1 MTTAVNSFNDY
12 HPLRENRF
20 TDSARVLAALEKI
33 AASGVAPDLLTGL
46 WTSLHDHLGLVD
58 DPDGAV
64 QLLERFVDVSR
75 SPTSLLALFD
85 RDPQALPALLQ
96 VLSTSPAVAE
106 LLISD
111 PESFDLIRA
120 SDGRPTSR
128 EQLRD
133 ELAHELRTTA
143 SIPRAAVAIRRYV
156 GREVLRIAYGE
167 FVRGLA
173 PDRVARQI
181 SHLTD
186 AVLATALDFTIDQVA
201 SQFNYPQRI
210 DASEPKY
217 AIIALGNYGGE
228 EIGYDSPLDLLLLCD
243 QIDRRN
249 ESHLKFNRH
258 IVAGLLG
265 LLGSNRGPVVSI
277 HIRFVQQPGEDFATA
292 DTQRLSD
299 FIRTG
304 ESASRQV
311 DFHAASDAAAYYERE
326 NQTFQRLAF
335 VKGRVAAGDRG
346 LGDWFL
352 KQMEPWVYHRLLSRS
367 EIADIRVLRRKLEK
381 RALSVDTQRGT
392 PIADCP
398 GGRRDIELT
407 IQFLQLMHGGE
418 LPEVRVPG
426 TLDAIAALNRHGC
439 LTQQEA
445 SILSENHARLCR
457 LEHHLAVL
465 LDHRVA
471 YLPDDDL
478 IRTRLAWR
486 LGVRRPRD
494 RSGESGDGSDEKAA
508 VGDRERFE
516 KLLDETF
523 DVNRKIINHLMAQDV
538 AASPTAASDL
548 AVRPVAAQS
557 DLAPDIDAVE
567 IETELILDPDPD
579 SDRFAEVLRGHGFI
593 DLDRAADQISSLSH
607 ESVSFLSPRRC
618 RQFFAG
624 LAPHLLREIARTPAP
639 DRTLDQLSKV
649 ADSIGAKATLW
660 ELLGANPATLAL
672 MVNLCSLTP
681 YLTGIL
687 TENPGMIDELVD
699 SLLMNRLPPSE
710 RLDAQSI
717 RLCQFADDLSPI
729 LQTFRAG
736 CHLMIGTRDLLGKET
751 VDAIGQSLSDT
762 ADACL
767 RRVIDRELELLTAR
781 FGDPVNEQNEPVE
794 MVAVA
799 LGKYG
804 GREPNYHSDLD
815 LTFLY
820 TAEGETQ
827 RRVGGPKATLSN
839 RQFFNQLAQN
849 VVRTVDSAGDRLYE
863 VDLPLAQGADETVLA
878 YSIDQ
883 FIKPFRLGG
892 APLWRRAALCQARA
906 FSGSRRTRELV
917 SAAIA
922 KAIRQTPWRDS
933 QFAEFK
939 TLRQRGESTAAPGN
953 MKRGVGGTV
962 DAQFIVAAGV
972 LKSAGRLDAEIAT
985 GVAAALS
992 DLAAAGVYDR
1002 ADAEKLIDNYRYLR
1016 NVETKLRLIDTP
1028 ARHELPLSADGKPDT
1043 LEMKQLAA
1051 LLGESDPAEIVRRC
1065 DDVRVSNRSMFERML
1080 AP

>member
-1 MTTAVNSFNDY
+1 MTTAVNSFNDC
-12 HPLRENRF
+12 HPLREDRF
-20 TDSARVLAALEKI
+20 NDAAQVLNALDDI
-33 AASGVAPDLLTGL
+33 ATSGVASDLLEGL
-46 WTSLHDHLGLVD
+46 WSTLHDHLGLVE
-58 DPDGAV
+58 DPDAAV
-64 QLLERFVDVSR
+64 RLLSRFVNGSR
-75 SPTSLLALFD
+75 SPTSLLVLFE

-96 VLSTSPAVAE
+96 VLTTSPAVAE

-120 SDGRPTSR
+120 SDGRPTSC

-143 SIPRAAVAIRRYV
+143 SSPRAAVAIRRYV

-186 AVLATALDFTIDQVA
+186 AVLSTALDFTIDQVA

-210 DASEPKY
+210 DASRPKY

-249 ESHLKFNRH
+249 ESHLKFNRQ
-258 IVAGLLG
+258 IVAGLIS

-277 HIRFVQQPGEDFATA
+277 HLRFVQQPGEEFATA
-292 DTQRLSD
+292 DTHRLSD
-299 FIRTG
+299 FVRAG
-304 ESASRQV
+304 DPSARQI
-311 DFHAASDAAAYYERE
+311 DFHSASDAAVYFERE
-326 NQTFQRLAF
+326 NQTFQRLGF
-335 VKGRVAAGDRG
+335 VKARVAAGDRG

-352 KQMEPWVYHRLLSRS
+352 QQMAPWVYHRILSRS

-381 RALSVDTQRGT
+381 RALSADTQRGT

-407 IQFLQLMHGGE
+407 IQFLQLLHGGE

-465 LDHRVA
+465 LDHRVT
-471 YLPDDDL
+471 YLPDDDA

-486 LGVRRPRD
+486 LGVRKALDPH
-494 RSGESGDGSDEKAA
+494 GEVAA
-508 VGDRERFE
+508 VTVGDRERFE

-538 AASPTAASDL
+538 AATPATASD
-548 AVRPVAAQS
+548 AEPSAAAPQS
-557 DLAPDIDAVE
+557 NLAPDADAVE

-579 SDRFAEVLRGHGFI
+579 PDTFAEVLRGHGFVDI
-593 DLDRAADQISSLSH
+593 DRAMDHISSLSH
-607 ESVSFLSPRRC
+607 ETVSFLSSRRC
-618 RQFFAG
+618 RHFFAG
-624 LAPHLLREIARTPAP
+624 VAPHLLHEIARTPAP
-639 DRTLDQLSKV
+639 DRTLDRLIEV

-660 ELLGANPATLAL
+660 ELLGANRATLSL
-672 MVNLCSLTP
+672 MVHLCSLAP

-699 SLLMNRLPPSE
+699 SLLMDRLPPSE

-717 RLCQFADDLSPI
+717 RLCQSADDLGPI

-762 ADACL
+762 AEACL
-767 RRVIDRELELLTAR
+767 RRVIESEHERMTAR
-781 FGDPVNEQNEPVE
+781 FGDPISEQNEPVE

-799 LGKYG
+799 LGKFG

-849 VVRTVDSAGDRLYE
+849 IIRRVDSAADRLYE
-863 VDLPLAQGADETVLA
+863 IDLPLAQGADETVLA

-892 APLWRRAALCQARA
+892 APLWRRAALCQARP

-917 SAAIA
+917 GAAIA
-922 KAIRQTPWRDS
+922 KAIRETPWRES
-933 QFAEFK
+933 QLAEFK
-939 TLRQRGESTAAPGN
+939 TLRQRGESTATPGN
-953 MKRGVGGTV
+953 LKRGVGGTV
-962 DAQFIVAAGV
+962 DVQYIVAAGV
-972 LKSAGRLDAEIAT
+972 LKSAANQSGEIAT
-985 GVAAALS
+985 GITAALS
-992 DLAAAGVYDR
+992 DLVARGVY
-1002 ADAEKLIDNYRYLR
+1002 AEGDAQLLIHNYRYLR
-1016 NVETKLRLIDTP
+1016 MVETKLRLINTP

-1051 LLGESDPAEIVRRC
+1051 LLGESDPAEIIRHCDNVRN
-1065 DDVRVSNRSMFERML
+1065 SNREMFERL
-1080 AP
+1080 LST

>member
-1 MTTAVNSFNDY
+1 MTTAVNSFDDY
-12 HPLRENRF
+12 APLVESRF
-20 TDSARVLAALEKI
+20 GDAPAALEALAEI
-33 AASGVAPDLLTGL
+33 AASSVAPDLLTGL
-46 WTSLHDHLGLVD
+46 WAALHDHLGAVD
-58 DPDGAV
+58 DASEAV
-64 QLLERFVDVSR
+64 RLLARFVEVSR
-75 SPTSLLALFD
+75 SPTSLLALFE

-143 SIPRAAVAIRRYV
+143 SNPRAAVAIRRYV

-173 PDRVARQI
+173 PDRVTRQI

-186 AVLATALDFTIDQVA
+186 AVLSSALDFTIDQVA
-201 SQFNYPQRI
+201 SKFQLPQRI
-210 DASEPKY
+210 DASKPRY

-249 ESHLKFNRH
+249 ESHVRFNRH
-258 IVAGLLG
+258 IVAGLIS

-277 HIRFVQQPGEDFATA
+277 HLRFVQQPGEEFAVS
-292 DTQRLSD
+292 DTHRLSD
-299 FIRTG
+299 FARPG
-304 ESASRQV
+304 ESSTRKIE
-311 DFHAASDAAAYYERE
+311 FHAAGHAAAYYERE

-335 VKGRVAAGDRG
+335 VKARVAAGDRG

-352 KQMEPWVYHRLLSRS
+352 KLLEPWVYHRILSRS

-381 RALSVDTQRGT
+381 RALTADAQRGT

-407 IQFLQLMHGGE
+407 IQFLQLLHGGE

-465 LDHRVA
+465 LNHRVT
-471 YLPDDDL
+471 YLPDDDA

-486 LGVRRPRD
+486 LGVRREVD
-494 RSGESGDGSDEKAA
+494 DQDGGGEHAEGEVSI
-508 VGDRERFE
+508 GDRERFE
-516 KLLDETF
+516 KLLDDTF
-523 DVNRKIINHLMAQDV
+523 DVNRKIINHLTSQKV
-538 AASPTAASDL
+538 AASPVTVAENENVSAAP
-548 AVRPVAAQS
+548 REK
-557 DLAPDIDAVE
+557 LAPDVDAVA
-567 IETELILDPDPD
+567 IETEMILDPEPDPD
-579 SDRFAEVLRGHGFI
+579 TFAEVLRGHGFS
-593 DLDRAADQISSLSH
+593 DLDRAIDQISSLSH
-607 ESVSFLSPRRC
+607 ETVSFLSPRRC

-624 LAPHLLREIARTPAP
+624 VAPQLLREIAKTPAP
-639 DRTLDQLSKV
+639 DQTLDRLVEV

-660 ELLGANPATLAL
+660 ELLGTNEATLSL

-687 TENPGMIDELVD
+687 TAQPGMIDELVD
-699 SLLMNRLPPSE
+699 SLLMNRLPPAE
-710 RLDAQSI
+710 RLDTQSI
-717 RLCQFADDLSPI
+717 RLCQSADDLTPI

-736 CHLMIGTRDLLGKET
+736 CHLMIGARDLLGKET

-767 RRVIDRELELLTAR
+767 RRVIEQEHKRLSAR
-781 FGDPVNEQNEPVE
+781 YGDPLGEDNEPVE

-820 TAEGETQ
+820 TTEGETQ

-849 VVRTVDSAGDRLYE
+849 VIRAIDSPTERLYE
-863 VDLPLAQGADETVLA
+863 IDTPLAEGADETVLA
-878 YSIDQ
+878 YSIGQ
-883 FIKPFRLGG
+883 FVKPFRLGG
-892 APLWRRAALCQARA
+892 APLWRRAALCQARP
-906 FSGSRRTRELV
+906 FSGSRRNQELV

-922 KAIRQTPWRDS
+922 KAIRLTPWRDS
-933 QFAEFK
+933 QLADFK
-939 TLRQRGESTAAPGN
+939 TLRQRAESTAAPGN
-953 MKRGVGGTV
+953 LKRGLGGTV
-962 DAQFIVAAGV
+962 DVQTIVAAGV
-972 LKSAGRLDAEIAT
+972 LKSAASLDTEIAT
-985 GVAAALS
+985 GIPAALS
-992 DLAAAGVYDR
+992 DLAEAGVYDPR
-1002 ADAEKLIDNYRYLR
+1002 DTQTLASNYRYLR
-1016 NVETKLRLIDTP
+1016 TVEAKLRLIDTP
-1028 ARHELPLSADGKPDT
+1028 ARHELPLSADGGADT

-1051 LLGESDPAEIVRRC
+1051 LLGEPEPCEIVRRC
-1065 DDVRVSNRSMFERML
+1065 DQVRASNRELFDRLLS
-1080 AP
+1080 A